1 MGYQTLSAAV
11 ALPRGRGAGAAP
23 VLFTAVLGVL
33 TLAWAASAVAA
44 TAGIVQFTSGSAA
57 VTRAD
62 GTSRPLA
69 NGLEIR
75 NGDLVDTGTGRVQL
89 RFSDGAL
96 VSLQPESQFRI
107 DDYRFEGRAD
117 GSEKGFFSLL
127 KGGLRTVSGWI
138 GRVHRAGYRIDT
150 PTATIGIRGTEYTAV
165 LGNSLTVSVAEGR
178 IALINDAGEFLLDAG
193 RTAFVK
199 DRRTLPVIVSERP
212 FLPPSGAQP
221 AMVSFQPEPYTGGDN
236 LQGEVLTALAA
247 LSESGASFAPGTLP
261 VIAPVGSEPPVVGG
275 GNPLPPPP
283 PPPGGGS
290 DPPGGGTRPPA
301 LKGIGAFAGEHNG
314 EKPPVYPGAAEFVQP
329 FTRAEC
335 DSNGACTSFFAPAG
349 IKIDR
354 VGGQAVDTVT
364 GKPDHGFDGVIGWGR
379 WIDYKS
385 TGVIKPVGDAKLT
398 DGQGLHYVFGT
409 PTEKLPEFAKVGVY
423 TLVGATQATSTNAKE
438 LGGLGQ
444 FVPALTASEL
454 LPGQRLSPDTVMVV
468 DFTNPRVDLG
478 FKVTFPGA
486 GYGVATAGPQAIKGT
501 TMELSGAQLRTD
513 GCAGNCQSAVGGFFA
528 GPNAER
534 AGIVYRIDD
543 PARATVHGAAA
554 LQQAAPPTAGVTQ
567 QDVQQLKR

>member
-1 MGYQTLSAAV
+1 MGYQALRAA
-11 ALPRGRGAGAAP
+11 ARLPRGRGAGVARG
-23 VLFTAVLGVL
+23 LFTAALGVL
-33 TLAWAASAVAA
+33 ALAWAESAAAA
-44 TAGIVQFTSGSAA
+44 TAGIVQFTSGSAT

-62 GTSRPLA
+62 GRSQPLA

-96 VSLQPESQFRI
+96 VSLQPQSRFRI

-127 KGGLRTVSGWI
+127 QGGLRTISGWI
-138 GRVHRAGYRIDT
+138 GRVHRTGYRVDT

-178 IALINDAGEFLLDAG
+178 IAIINDAGEFLLDAG

-199 DRRTLPVIVSERP
+199 DRRTLPVIVSEKP
-212 FLPPSGAQP
+212 FLPPAGAQP
-221 AMVSFQPEPYTGGDN
+221 AAASFQPKPYTGGDN
-236 LQGEVLTALAA
+236 LEGEVLTALAA

-261 VIAPVGSEPPVVGG
+261 LIAPPGIEPPVVGG
-275 GNPLPPPP
+275 GNPLPPI
-283 PPPGGGS
+283 PPPGGGTE
-290 DPPGGGTRPPA
+290 PPGI
-301 LKGIGAFAGEHNG
+301 KGIGAFAGEHNG
-314 EKPPVYPGAAEFVQP
+314 EKPPVFPGSADFVQP
-329 FTRAEC
+329 FARAEC
-335 DSNGACTSFFAPAG
+335 DGNGACASFFEPAG
-349 IKIDR
+349 IKLDR
-354 VGGQAVDTVT
+354 VGGQAINTAT
-364 GKPDHGFDGVIGWGR
+364 GQPDHGFDGVIGWGR

-385 TGVIKPVGDAKLT
+385 TGVIKPVGDANLT

-444 FVPALTASEL
+444 FVPALTASDL
-454 LPGQRLSPDTVMVV
+454 LPGQRLAPDTVMVV

-478 FKVTFPGA
+478 FKVTFPNA

-501 TMELSGAQLRTD
+501 TIDLSGAQLRTE
-513 GCAGNCQSAVGGFFA
+513 GCANGCQSAVGGFFA

-554 LQQAAPPTAGVTQ
+554 LQQSAPLAPGTIQ
-567 QDVQQLKR
+567 QDLQQLQR

>member
-1 MGYQTLSAAV
+1 MGYRTSSAAV
-11 ALPRGRGAGAAP
+11 ALPRGRGAGVAA
-23 VLFTAVLGVL
+23 VLFTAVLGAL

-57 VTRAD
+57 VTRVD

-96 VSLQPESQFRI
+96 VSLQPQSQFRI

-178 IALINDAGEFLLDAG
+178 IAILNDAGEFLLDAG

-199 DRRTLPVIVSERP
+199 DRRTLPVIVSEKP
-212 FLPPSGAQP
+212 FLPPAGSQP
-221 AMVSFQPEPYTGGDN
+221 ATASFQPKPYTGGDN
-236 LQGEVLTALAA
+236 LEGEVLTALVA

-261 VIAPVGSEPPVVGG
+261 QIAPPGSEPPVVGG

-283 PPPGGGS
+283 
-290 DPPGGGTRPPA
+290 GGGTEPPGV
-301 LKGIGAFAGEHNG
+301 KGIGAFAGEHNG
-314 EKPPVYPGAAEFVQP
+314 GKPPVFPESAEFVQP

-335 DSNGACTSFFAPAG
+335 DGKGACASFFEPAG

-354 VGGQAVDTVT
+354 VGGQAVNTIT
-364 GKPDHGFDGVIGWGR
+364 GQPDHGFDGIIGWGR
-379 WIDYKS
+379 WMDYKS
-385 TGVIKPVGDAKLT
+385 TGVIKPVGDANLT
-398 DGQGLHYVFGT
+398 DGQGLHYVFGA

-423 TLVGATQATSTNAKE
+423 TLVGATQATSTNAKD

-444 FVPALTASEL
+444 FVPALTVSDL

-478 FKVTFPGA
+478 FKVAFPNA
-486 GYGVATAGPQAIKGT
+486 AYGVATAGPQAIKGT
-501 TMELSGAQLRTD
+501 TIDLSGAQLRID
-513 GCAGNCQSAVGGFFA
+513 GCANGCQSAVGGFFA